1 MSDADVF
8 DLWFDNSVQQGS
20 FKPDDL
26 LSQPQSQSQ
35 SHPPPQPA
43 QQQQQQQQQR
53 PQFQPPPPPPPRR
66 NQQQQQQQKQQQ
78 STIQRPPLPQPQPD
92 LRRQPPPPPPP
103 FAADMSV
110 ANTANGKPQQQ
121 QRPSRSPAP
130 PRDEEAVSKIPNLL
144 PHERVFPIQIGSELF
159 KLSGAS
165 ISSDGASTIPVFP
178 ANANPILDIRRQDRP
193 RAATT
198 RDTTYFYCQVKKAKE
213 TGEDLSSAIR
223 TLYIDRDP
231 KTFADISLHLQ
242 GYHVKPRD
250 GTHFVRLFADA
261 QFYSLPKLISQLY
274 EESIFISIGHR
285 EFQIP
290 RDIFTDPGNSP
301 NFFSLGFAVFFSNPE
316 DLFPGLDREGLLRPP
331 SILPPSVANRSAD
344 TFAEILHLL
353 RGYPVTIRNET
364 HRAELLR
371 DCRYFN
377 FKGLEQKL
385 IPHHISYNQS
395 RRREEI
401 VLRLEDIL
409 KSGISVAADASSAI
423 SSPSGDHLAGWVN
436 YARPYVDDR
445 AAELVLEIG
454 GESTRLHFQPNSIR
468 AEFFRDTRA
477 RVARM
482 FEVVATKLNLP
493 PTTQPLGL
501 LMASGGAGS
510 QPPTPGHTPLSEDL
524 VRVIIDPDTSITLD
538 GKPHTFDTPAPAD
551 DQASSTSSTGQG
563 GGHESPLASTA
574 AAFLPNSRK
583 RRRIDSSGYAAGGSH
598 AALAAEEWVVRTG
611 QWRLKIQGT
620 RNGKSGVECVLVA
633 VKLDAYSSESARN
646 SARGFL
652 NG

>member
-8 DLWFDNSVQQGS
+8 DLWFDNSVQQGEQASCQLCVWS

-35 SHPPPQPA
+35 SQSHPPPQPA
-43 QQQQQQQQQR
+43 QQQQQQQQR

-66 NQQQQQQQKQQQ
+66 NQQQQQQQKQPQ
-78 STIQRPPLPQPQPD
+78 STIQRPPLPLPQPQPQPD
-92 LRRQPPPPPPP
+92 LRRQPPPPPPPPPP

-110 ANTANGKPQQQ
+110 ANTANGKPQPQ

-165 ISSDGASTIPVFP
+165 ISSDAPSYFS
-178 ANANPILDIRRQDRP
+178 Q
-193 RAATT
+193 
-198 RDTTYFYCQVKKAKE
+198 YFYCQVKKAKE

-353 RGYPVTIRNET
+353 RGYPVTIRNES

-385 IPHHISYNQS
+385 IPHNISYNQS

-423 SSPSGDHLAGWVN
+423 SSPSGDHFAGWVN

-445 AAELVLEIG
+445 AAELVLETG
-454 GESTRLHFQPNSIR
+454 GESTRLHFQSNSIR

-538 GKPHTFDTPAPAD
+538 GKPYTFDTPGPAD

-563 GGHESPLASTA
+563 GGHESPSASTA
-574 AAFLPNSRK
+574 AVGFLPNSRK

>member
-8 DLWFDNSVQQGS
+8 DLWFDNTMQGPVKPEDEDPSRLVQ
-20 FKPDDL
+20 
-26 LSQPQSQSQ
+26 
-35 SHPPPQPA
+35 H
-43 QQQQQQQQQR
+43 
-53 PQFQPPPPPPPRR
+53 QFQPPPPPPPPRPPPPPSQTQQR
-66 NQQQQQQQKQQQ
+66 QQQTMVQQRQHQQQHQQQQQQQ
-78 STIQRPPLPQPQPD
+78 
-92 LRRQPPPPPPP
+92 QPPPSQ
-103 FAADMSV
+103 AGSRSD
-110 ANTANGKPQQQ
+110 QQQ
-121 QRPSRSPAP
+121 LQTPAPAGPGAAGSAVDMPTAGNASNAKSKRPSKSPAP
-130 PRDEEAVSKIPNLL
+130 PRDEETVSKIPQIL

-165 ISSDGASTIPVFP
+165 ISSDAPSYFS
-178 ANANPILDIRRQDRP
+178 Q
-193 RAATT
+193 
-198 RDTTYFYCQVKKAKE
+198 YFYCQIKKAHE

-301 NFFSLGFAVFFSNPE
+301 NFFSLGFGVFFSNPE

-331 SILPPSVANRSAD
+331 SILPPSVPNRSAE

-385 IPHHISYNQS
+385 IPHHVSYNQT
-395 RRREEI
+395 RRRDEI
-401 VLRLEDIL
+401 VIRLDDIL
-409 KSGISVAADASSAI
+409 KSGISVAADISSAAAPASS
-423 SSPSGDHLAGWVN
+423 PTDLFAGWVN

-445 AAELVLEIG
+445 PAELVLEIG
-454 GESTRLHFQPNSIR
+454 GESTRLHFQPSSSFVR

-477 RVARM
+477 RVARF

-493 PTTQPLGL
+493 PTTKPLGL
-501 LMASGGAGS
+501 LMASGGASS
-510 QPPTPGHTPLSEDL
+510 QPPTPGHTPLSDDL
-524 VRVIIDPDTSITLD
+524 VRVVLDADTSVTLD
-538 GKPHTFDTPAPAD
+538 GKPYPLHDAAEDLANPVSA
-551 DQASSTSSTGQG
+551 TSSTGQG
-563 GGHESPLASTA
+563 GGVESPAAGA
-574 AAFLPNSRK
+574 AAAAGVSSSSTFLPNSRK
-583 RRRIDSSGYAAGGSH
+583 RRRVDSIGHSAAADRHGHSH
-598 AALAAEEWVVRTG
+598 ATLAAEEWVVRTG
-611 QWRLKIQGT
+611 QWRLKIQGS
-620 RNGKSGVECVLVA
+620 RSGKSAVECILVA
-633 VKLDAYSSESARN
+633 VKLDAYSSENARN
-646 SARGFL
+646 ATRGFL
-652 NG
+652 TG

>member
-1 MSDADVF
+1 MSAAAPTNNNAK
-8 DLWFDNSVQQGS
+8 NS
-20 FKPDDL
+20 
-26 LSQPQSQSQ
+26 
-35 SHPPPQPA
+35 
-43 QQQQQQQQQR
+43 
-53 PQFQPPPPPPPRR
+53 QPPP
-66 NQQQQQQQKQQQ
+66 
-78 STIQRPPLPQPQPD
+78 STTS
-92 LRRQPPPPPPP
+92 
-103 FAADMSV
+103 A
-110 ANTANGKPQQQ
+110 
-121 QRPSRSPAP
+121 
-130 PRDEEAVSKIPNLL
+130 PRDEAHVVKIPHIL
-144 PHERVFPIQIGSELF
+144 PHERVFPIQIGNELF

-165 ISSDGASTIPVFP
+165 ISSDAPS
-178 ANANPILDIRRQDRP
+178 
-193 RAATT
+193 
-198 RDTTYFYCQVKKAKE
+198 YFSQYFFCQVKKAQE
-213 TGEDLSSAIR
+213 TGEDLSNAIR

-231 KTFADISLHLQ
+231 QTFADISLHLQ

-261 QFYSLPKLISQLY
+261 QFYSCTPTDPQFLPFLTGPGLTPVAVPKLISQLY

-331 SILPPSVANRSAD
+331 SILPPAVSNRSAE

-353 RGYPVTIRNET
+353 RGYPVTIRDET

-409 KSGISVAADASSAI
+409 KSGISVAADVSAS
-423 SSPSGDHLAGWVN
+423 PGDHLSGWVN

-445 AAELVLEIG
+445 AAELVLEVG
-454 GESTRLHFQPNSIR
+454 GESTRIHFQSGSVR

-477 RVARM
+477 RIARL

-524 VRVIIDPDTSITLD
+524 VRVSIDADTSVTLD
-538 GKPHTFDTPAPAD
+538 GKPYVLDVDELYPTNHPTSA
-551 DQASSTSSTGQG
+551 ASSTAG
-563 GGHESPLASTA
+563 GIESPTASS
-574 AAFLPNSRK
+574 AFQPNPRK
-583 RRRIDSSGYAAGGSH
+583 RRRVDSHGYVSAGQ
-598 AALAAEEWVVRTG
+598 AALAADEWVVRTG
-611 QWRLKIQGT
+611 QWRLKIQGS
-620 RNGKSGVECVLVA
+620 RGGKSSVEVVLVA
-633 VKLDAYSSESARN
+633 VKIDAYSSEHARN
-646 SARGFL
+646 ATRGFL
-652 NG
+652 KG

>member
-8 DLWFDNSVQQGS
+8 DLWFDNSAQQGS

-26 LSQPQSQSQ
+26 LSQPQSQS
-35 SHPPPQPA
+35 HPPPQPA
-43 QQQQQQQQQR
+43 QQQQQQQQR

-78 STIQRPPLPQPQPD
+78 STIQRPPLPLPQPD
-92 LRRQPPPPPPP
+92 LRRQPPPPPPPP

-110 ANTANGKPQQQ
+110 ANTVNGKPQPQ

-165 ISSDGASTIPVFP
+165 ISSDGASTIPAFP
-178 ANANPILDIRRQDRP
+178 ANVKPILDIRRKDRP
-193 RAATT
+193 PPSYFSQ
-198 RDTTYFYCQVKKAKE
+198 YFYCQVKKAKE
-213 TGEDLSSAIR
+213 TGEDLTSAIR

-353 RGYPVTIRNET
+353 RGYPVTIRNES
-364 HRAELLR
+364 HRAELLC

-385 IPHHISYNQS
+385 IPHNISYNQS

-423 SSPSGDHLAGWVN
+423 SSPSGDHFAGWVN

-454 GESTRLHFQPNSIR
+454 GESTRLHFQPSSIR
-468 AEFFRDTRA
+468 AKFFRDTRA

-524 VRVIIDPDTSITLD
+524 VRVIIDLDTSITLD
-538 GKPHTFDTPAPAD
+538 GKPYTFDTPAPAD

-563 GGHESPLASTA
+563 GGHESPSASTA
-574 AAFLPNSRK
+574 AAGFLPNSRK
-583 RRRIDSSGYAAGGSH
+583 RRRIDSSGYAAAGSH

>member
-1 MSDADVF
+1 MSIA
-8 DLWFDNSVQQGS
+8 NANNNA
-20 FKPDDL
+20 K
-26 LSQPQSQSQ
+26 
-35 SHPPPQPA
+35 PQP
-43 QQQQQQQQQR
+43 
-53 PQFQPPPPPPPRR
+53 
-66 NQQQQQQQKQQQ
+66 
-78 STIQRPPLPQPQPD
+78 
-92 LRRQPPPPPPP
+92 
-103 FAADMSV
+103 
-110 ANTANGKPQQQ
+110 
-121 QRPSRSPAP
+121 PSRSPAP
-130 PRDEEAVSKIPNLL
+130 RDEAQVAKIPHIL
-144 PHERVFPIQIGSELF
+144 PHERVFPIQIGNELF

-165 ISSDGASTIPVFP
+165 ISSDAPSYFS
-178 ANANPILDIRRQDRP
+178 Q
-193 RAATT
+193 
-198 RDTTYFYCQVKKAKE
+198 YFYCQVKKAQE
-213 TGEDLSSAIR
+213 TGEDLSNAIR

-231 KTFADISLHLQ
+231 QTFADISLHLQ

-316 DLFPGLDREGLLRPP
+316 DLFPGLEREGLLRPP
-331 SILPPSVANRSAD
+331 SILPPSVPNRSAE
-344 TFAEILHLL
+344 TFSEILHLL

-409 KSGISVAADASSAI
+409 KSGISVAADVSAS
-423 SSPSGDHLAGWVN
+423 PGDHLSGWVN

-454 GESTRLHFQPNSIR
+454 GESTRIHFQTGSVR

-477 RVARM
+477 RVARL

-524 VRVIIDPDTSITLD
+524 VRVSIDADTSITLD
-538 GKPHTFDTPAPAD
+538 GKPYTLEAD
-551 DQASSTSSTGQG
+551 DLHQANPMSAASSTGQG
-563 GGHESPLASTA
+563 GGVESPTASTA
-574 AAFLPNSRK
+574 FQPNSRK
-583 RRRIDSSGYAAGGSH
+583 RRRVDSHGYAAAGQ
-598 AALAAEEWVVRTG
+598 AALAADEWVVRTG
-611 QWRLKIQGT
+611 QWRLKIQGS
-620 RNGKSGVECVLVA
+620 RGGKSSVEVVLVA
-633 VKLDAYSSESARN
+633 VKLDAYSSENARN
-646 SARGFL
+646 AARGFL